1 MATQASAPIVIPFD
15 PASLSLDRRREYLC
29 ALWRADIDLFVLIGT
44 ARRFGYAL
52 DFHWDA
58 RAGMPALTPVVLH

>member
-15 PASLSLDRRREYLC
+15 PASQSLDRRREYLC
-29 ALWRADIDLFVLIGT
+29 ALWRAGTDLFVCIGT

-52 DFHWDA
+52 DCHWDTD
-58 RAGMPALTPVVLH
+58 AGMPVLTPIVLH

>member
-15 PASLSLDRRREYLC
+15 PASQSLDRRREYLC
-29 ALWRADIDLFVLIGT
+29 MLWRADIDPFVFIGT

-52 DFHWDA
+52 DCHWDA
-58 RAGMPALTPVVLH
+58 NVGMPVLTPIVLH